1 LHFCDVTLSAK
12 KPLTEAYPKTVQ
24 TIGDHLRKKRLDLKV
39 FQRDVAKRLGVTTST
54 ITNWEKNRGGPA
66 LRLIPKIITFLGS
79 DPFPQAVSSLRGKI
93 LQYRWTQ
100 GLTIKKLAGI
110 LGIDPTTLARW
121 ERGEVE
127 PRGKLKERV
136 NSFLKILTGQAKLV
150 VNQS

>member
-1 LHFCDVTLSAK
+1 MAPEGEYLRPYPGGIIMALVGEYLW
-12 KPLTEAYPKTVQ
+12 PLT
-24 TIGDHLRKKRLDLKV
+24 
-39 FQRDVAKRLGVTTST
+39 
-54 ITNWEKNRGGPA
+54 A

-79 DPFPQAVSSLRGKI
+79 VPFPQAVSSLRGKI